1 MRKIPGDLLVLAILV
16 AAIWGVIALK
26 QHHAATQGHQ
36 AKQIANG
43 KQTHP

>member
-1 MRKIPGDLLVLAILV
+1 MRKIPGDLVLLAIVV

-36 AKQIANG
+36 AKQVS
-43 KQTHP
+43 H